1 MRRKKNRI
9 HTIMRLSLNRNWEV
23 LNFYNLISIGIYSHY
38 VRASCHICIFVDM
51 DVYVNAISK
60 SYCYTMHAGHSA
72 MILTLA
78 LTSATV
84 SHCHP
89 HTHTLTIHTNRT
101 DKAIDAAHLS
111 MPRRISLRSSIVRRE
126 PSEWLTVDCAFD
138 TSYILN
144 RVHTIQCYL
153 GNKTVCARLCVVGS
167 ALQVIPH
174 IFFSLNRCS
183 WKPVCWISI
192 WTSLTLSLA
201 VSLK

>member
-1 MRRKKNRI
+1 
-9 HTIMRLSLNRNWEV
+9 MRLSLNRNWEV

-51 DVYVNAISK
+51 DIYVNAISK

-89 HTHTLTIHTNRT
+89 HTLHTNLT

-144 RVHTIQCYL
+144 RVHTCTPYNVTL
-153 GNKTVCARLCVVGS
+153 GIKQFARGSVLS
-167 ALQVIPH
+167 ALH
-174 IFFSLNRCS
+174 YKWYRIFFSH
-183 WKPVCWISI
+183 
-192 WTSLTLSLA
+192 
-201 VSLK
+201 